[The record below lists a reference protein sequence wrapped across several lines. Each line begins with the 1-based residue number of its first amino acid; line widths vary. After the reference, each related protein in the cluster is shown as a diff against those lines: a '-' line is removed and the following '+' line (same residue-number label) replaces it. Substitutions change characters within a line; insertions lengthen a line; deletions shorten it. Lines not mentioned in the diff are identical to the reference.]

1 MIRTEAAFPPERG
14 VDSDHGFWGSRVML
28 MLEISVILLS
38 IVAFT
43 VFDLYVRACER
54 L

>member
-1 MIRTEAAFPPERG
+1 MIRTEAASPPRRG
-14 VDSDHGFWGSRVML
+14 VDSHHGVWRSHAVL
-28 MLEISVILLS
+28 MLELSVILLT
-38 IVAFT
+38 IVAFA